1 MSITIKIVESQREK
15 AQVMAIRKTV
25 FIEEQKVPE
34 EIEIDAHEDSSIYIL
49 ALAEERPVG
58 TARWRPTGEGVKL
71 ERFAVLPS
79 YRSRGVGRALVEFV
93 LAQVQDAPRVYLNA
107 QEPVVAFYARYGF
120 VPRGRRFYEAG
131 ILHIKMVWNPPPSG

>member
-1 MSITIKIVESQREK
+1 MT
-15 AQVMAIRKTV
+15 IRKAV

-34 EIEIDAHEDSSIYIL
+34 EIEIDAYEDSSSYVL

-58 TARWRPTGEGVKL
+58 TARWRTTGEGVKL

-93 LAQVQDAPRVYLNA
+93 LDQLQDAPRVYLNA

-120 VPRGRRFYEAG
+120 VPHGRRFHEAG
-131 ILHIKMVWNPPPSG
+131 IPHIKMVWNPPPSG